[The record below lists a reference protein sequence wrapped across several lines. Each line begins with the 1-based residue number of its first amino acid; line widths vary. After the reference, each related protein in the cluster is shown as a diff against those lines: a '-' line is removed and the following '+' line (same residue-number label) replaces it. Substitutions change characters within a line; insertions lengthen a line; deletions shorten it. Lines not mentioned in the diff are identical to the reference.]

1 MAQQGPNPIELYE
14 GAVHYMR
21 PILAG
26 VTPNQLGNATPCSE
40 WNVQQLITHNI
51 RVTGFALEM
60 LQANITVPEAAM
72 DVSGDIPAEGA
83 ENAFVAGANR
93 VLDFLKAAEDLS
105 KVIDIPFGP
114 MPLGQVVLFPT
125 LDITVHKWDLAKGT
139 NQDTSI
145 DSGLAQVCYGV
156 AEAAA
161 EGLRQNAA
169 GGGPSFGAEVS
180 VPIGAS
186 IQNKLLGISGRTP

>member
-14 GAVHYMR
+14 GAVSYMR

-26 VTPNQLGNATPCSE
+26 VASNQLGNATPCTD

-51 RVTGFALEM
+51 KVTGFALGM
-60 LQANITVPEAAM
+60 LQGNITVNPM

-83 ENAFVAGANR
+83 ENAFVAGTNR
-93 VLDFLKAAEDLS
+93 VLEFLKSADLS
-105 KVIDIPFGP
+105 KVIDTPFGP
-114 MPLGQVVLFPT
+114 MPTGQVIMFPT
-125 LDITVHKWDLAKGT
+125 LDMTVHKWDLAKGT

-145 DSGLAQVCYGV
+145 ESGLAEVCYAV

-161 EGLRQNAA
+161 EALRQNAEA
-169 GGGPSFGAEVS
+169 GLPAFGPEVT
-180 VPIGAS
+180 VPISAS
-186 IQNKLLGISGRTP
+186 IQDKLLGISGRTP

>member
-14 GAVHYMR
+14 GAVSGMR

-26 VTPNQLGNATPCSE
+26 VTSNQLGNTTPCTD
-40 WNVQQLITHNI
+40 WNVQQLISHNI
-51 RVTGFALEM
+51 TVTGFALGM
-60 LQANITVPEAAM
+60 LQGNITANPM

-93 VLDFLKAAEDLS
+93 VLDFLKTADLS
-105 KVIDIPFGP
+105 KVIDTPFGP
-114 MPLGQVVLFPT
+114 MPLGQIVLFPT

-145 DSGLAQVCYGV
+145 DSGLAQVCFSV

-161 EGLRQNAA
+161 EGLRANAA
-169 GGGPSFGAEVS
+169 GGAPSFGPEVS
-180 VPIGAS
+180 VPISAS
-186 IQNKLLGISGRTP
+186 IQDKLLAISGRTP

>member
-1 MAQQGPNPIELYE
+1 MAQQGPNPVELYE
-14 GAVHYMR
+14 AAVHSMR

-26 VTPNQLGNATPCSE
+26 VNSNQLGNATTCTE

-51 RVTGFALEM
+51 TVTGFALGM
-60 LQANITVPEAAM
+60 LQGNITVNPM

-83 ENAFVAGANR
+83 ENAFAAGANR
-93 VLDFLKAAEDLS
+93 VLDFLKSADLS
-105 KVIDIPFGP
+105 KVIETPFGP

-139 NQDTSI
+139 NQNTSI
-145 DSGLAQVCYGV
+145 DSALAEVCYGV

-161 EGLRQNAA
+161 EGLRANAA
-169 GGGPSFGAEVS
+169 AGAPSFGPEVS
-180 VPIGAS
+180 IPISAS
-186 IQNKLLGISGRTP
+186 IQNKLLAISGRTP

>member
-1 MAQQGPNPIELYE
+1 MAQQGPNPVELYE
-14 GAVHYMR
+14 AAVHSMR

-26 VTPNQLGNATPCSE
+26 VNSNQLGNATTCTE

-51 RVTGFALEM
+51 TVTGFALGM
-60 LQANITVPEAAM
+60 LQGNITVNPM

-83 ENAFVAGANR
+83 ENAFAAGANR
-93 VLDFLKAAEDLS
+93 VLDFLKSADLS
-105 KVIDIPFGP
+105 KVIETPFGP

-139 NQDTSI
+139 NQNTSI
-145 DSGLAQVCYGV
+145 DSALAEVCYGV

-161 EGLRQNAA
+161 EGLRGNAA
-169 GGGPSFGAEVS
+169 AGAPSFGPEVS
-180 VPIGAS
+180 IPISAS
-186 IQNKLLGISGRTP
+186 IQDKLLAISGRTP